1 MLAKYINEYQINTD
15 RRKIVLDDKLI
26 INPTDEQLKAAG
38 YLELIDADCEMN
50 ATVSYKIADDKII
63 TVYTP
68 VPEETAEQQPTADN
82 ATKEFF
88 ETLSSAET
96 NSIAKIRAAAQKY
109 LDDTKEE
116 I

>member
-1 MLAKYINEYQINTD
+1 MLAKYINEHQINTD
-15 RRKIVLDDKLI
+15 RGKIVLDDKLI

-38 YLELIDADCEMN
+38 YLELIDADCAVN
-50 ATVSYKIADDKII
+50 AAVSYKVIDDKII

-68 VPEETAEQQPTADN
+68 VPEETAAQSIPDN

-116 I
+116 K

>member
-38 YLELIDADCEMN
+38 YLELVDADCEMN
-50 ATVSYKIADDKII
+50 AAVSYNIVDDKII
-63 TVYTP
+63 TIYTP
-68 VPEETAEQQPTADN
+68 VPEETAEQPTADN

-116 I
+116 N